1 MKSSTIS
8 TNSLGRGLAV
18 LVSLNE
24 LLPATVTRLVAATG
38 LPKPTLLRILS
49 TLVAQGYAIKQPVK
63 SGGGYA
69 PTPKVRRLSSA
80 FAHGSALMQVAQP
93 LLSDLA
99 QMVKWPTD
107 LLVRDGLS
115 MLIEASN
122 RPVAPITLRQFEQRR
137 FPMLSSAAGQIYL
150 AHLEESER
158 IGLVTAALSLNE
170 TVDSTHLLA
179 EQVYRWI
186 DEARN
191 RGYGIR
197 DYDAPI
203 QGTRAFSV
211 PVSVDGQ
218 PIAAL
223 TMITLGDAVHP
234 EHLTSHLIPT
244 LQATAAKI
252 AHEYSCRSN
261 GDAP

>member
-1 MKSSTIS
+1 
-8 TNSLGRGLAV
+8 
-18 LVSLNE
+18 
-24 LLPATVTRLVAATG
+24 
-38 LPKPTLLRILS
+38 
-49 TLVAQGYAIKQPVK
+49 
-63 SGGGYA
+63 
-69 PTPKVRRLSSA
+69 
-80 FAHGSALMQVAQP
+80 MQAAQP

-150 AHLEESER
+150 AHLGESER

-186 DEARN
+186 DEART

-203 QGTRAFSV
+203 HGTRAFSV
-211 PVSVDGQ
+211 PVSLDGQ

-244 LQATAAKI
+244 LQATASKI

-261 GDAP
+261 CDVP